1 MSTETGAETGAE
13 TGSETG
19 SETGAGTGSETGAGT
34 GTGAGAGFATGP
46 GSGTTR
52 IHNIGYRDYEGPRLG
67 RAYARRSLYS
77 QSLRGAYGLGRSAKS
92 KVLPMIL
99 FAVMC
104 VPAAIVVA
112 VAVTTD
118 LTDLPLDYT
127 RYAIVTQAVIGLY
140 LASQAPQS
148 VSRDLRFKTVPLYFS
163 RPIERVDYV
172 LAKYGAM
179 TSALFILTAS
189 PLVVLYAGSLLA
201 KMDFAHQTKGFG
213 QGLVSVALL
222 SILFGGLGLVMAAL
236 TPRRGF
242 GVAAVIATLVISYGA
257 VSTLQAIAWSVDAG
271 DAVKWLGLFSPITLI
286 DGVQTAFLGAGS
298 SFPGGAG
305 PSAGVGVVYLV
316 VVLALILGSYAVL
329 MRRYRKVGL

>member
-1 MSTETGAETGAE
+1 MSTPTPHAE
-13 TGSETG
+13 
-19 SETGAGTGSETGAGT
+19 
-34 GTGAGAGFATGP
+34 
-46 GSGTTR
+46 TR
-52 IHNIGYRDYEGPRLG
+52 IHNIGYRDYDGPRLG
-67 RAYARRSLYS
+67 RAYARRSLFS

-104 VPAAIVVA
+104 IPALIVVA
-112 VAVTTD
+112 VAVATK
-118 LTDLPLDYT
+118 LKDLPLDYT
-127 RYAIVTQAVIGLY
+127 RYAIFTQAVIGLY

-179 TSALFILTAS
+179 AAALFILTAS
-189 PLVVLYAGSLLA
+189 PLLILYIGSLLA
-201 KMDFAHQTKGFG
+201 KMDFADQTQGFA

-222 SILFGGLGLVMAAL
+222 SLLFGGIGLVLAAL

-242 GVAAVIATLVISYGA
+242 GVAAVIAALTISYGA
-257 VSTLQAIAWSVDAG
+257 VSTLQAIAWSTDSL
-271 DAVKWLGLFSPITLI
+271 DAVPWLGLFSPITLI
-286 DGVQTAFLGAGS
+286 DGVQTAFLGATS
-298 SFPGGAG
+298 SFPAEAGPGAG
-305 PSAGVGVVYLV
+305 QGAVYLL
-316 VVLALILGSYAVL
+316 VVLALIAGCYAVL